1 MMKAAQSKD
10 FLFRW
15 EAPFPLNATPS
26 LAYTLPDGTTS
37 GPSAMTP
44 AHADVSVTALG
55 ADRRTLTL
63 SAPATA
69 ASLVGVG
76 PGRAW
81 LITAEDGYL
90 GVTIVRVDG
99 TTAILGDVLPRDL
112 ALSAPATLAWAGY
125 EYTIPAADTATRGI
139 INTTV
144 AYTTAEAPIPRLR
157 VQKGTVEV
165 VRRPFDSG
173 LTHSSLVS
181 AMPQLADMVPRRQ
194 QDLSPQVEAALEE
207 LQLYVRDDLLADQ
220 TEDDIFNPEIFLEA
234 HRYLAAARVYE
245 MVAQLDVAERMRERA
260 LALFD
265 RAMRQLTLDTDDDGI
280 IDSDEINLRRAGG
293 KVTDARGT
301 FSLPSVQPT
310 QREKDLAIEFP
321 RWRGMQH

>member
-1 MMKAAQSKD
+1 MKAAQNKD
-10 FLFRW
+10 YLFRW
-15 EAPFPLNATPS
+15 SAPFPLNGSPS
-26 LAYTLPDGTTS
+26 LAYVLPDGTTR
-37 GPSAMTP
+37 GPSSMTV
-44 AHADVSVTALG
+44 AHADVTVTALG

-63 SAPATA
+63 SASESA

-90 GVTIVRVDG
+90 GVTILRVDG
-99 TTAILGDVLPRDL
+99 TTAILGDVLPRGL
-112 ALSAPATLAWAGY
+112 ALTTSATLSWARW
-125 EYTIPAADTATRGI
+125 EATIPAADTATRGL

-144 AYTTAEAPIPRLR
+144 AYVTAEAPTNRFKI
-157 VQKGTVEV
+157 QKGTVEV

-207 LQLYVRDDLLADQ
+207 LRLYVRDDLLADQ
-220 TEDDIFNPEIFLEA
+220 TEDDIFNPEVFLEA

-245 MVAQLDVAERMRERA
+245 MVAQLDVAEKMRERA

-310 QREKDLAIEFP
+310 QREKDIAIEFP

>member
-1 MMKAAQSKD
+1 MKAAQNKD
-10 FLFRW
+10 FVFRFS
-15 EAPFPLNATPS
+15 APLPLAATPT

-44 AHADVSVTALG
+44 AHADVTVIALG

-63 SAPATA
+63 NASASA

-99 TTAILGDVLPRDL
+99 TTAILGDVLPRS
-112 ALSAPATLAWAGY
+112 LSLTSSATLSWAGY
-125 EYTIPAADTATRGI
+125 EYTIPAADTATRGL

-144 AYTTAEAPIPRLR
+144 AYTTAEAPTNRFKVL
-157 VQKGTVEV
+157 KGTVEI

-207 LQLYVRDDLLADQ
+207 LRLYVRDDLLADQ
-220 TEDDIFNPEIFLEA
+220 TEDDIFNPEVFLEA
-234 HRYLAAARVYE
+234 HRYLSAARVYE

-265 RAMRQLTLDTDDDGI
+265 RAMRQLTIDTDDDGI
-280 IDSDEINLRRAGG
+280 IDSDEINLRRTGG

-301 FSLPSVQPT
+301 YSLPSVEPT
-310 QREKDLAIEFP
+310 QREKDIAIEFP